1 MARSFLLALIAGAVL
16 VCYVT
21 IRPEQQWILWLTS
34 AVAALATD
42 GLVRTHPRWQGPE
55 AIWSLPFLFLPAAAT
70 LGAGLFIDHAIDGY
84 ARPLCAL
91 GGAVAVGVIAFG
103 EYHTVDVGT
112 RVFGAMRL
120 LLAVGTYLT
129 AFALYSVIFSRD
141 VPIAASAAMIG
152 VISLGLALEL
162 LRETYLIGPSSL
174 FVSAAVGVSLAELR
188 LVLYFFP
195 LDGLLAGALLI
206 IAFYFATGIVHHLLD
221 QDLESATLAEYL
233 MVGGGGAA
241 AVVLTRLFV

>member
-1 MARSFLLALIAGAVL
+1 MARSFLLAMISAAGLIG
-16 VCYVT
+16 YVT
-21 IRPEQQWILWLTS
+21 IRPEQMWILCLTS
-34 AVAALATD
+34 GVAALATD

-70 LGAGLFIDHAIDGY
+70 LGAGLFIDHAIEGY
-84 ARPLCAL
+84 ARPLCGLA
-91 GGAVAVGVIAFG
+91 GGLAIGVVAFG

-120 LLAVGTYLT
+120 LLAVATYLT

-141 VPIAASAAMIG
+141 IPIALSATLIG
-152 VISLGLALEL
+152 AISLGLALEL

-174 FVSAAVGVSLAELR
+174 LVSGAVGVTLAELR

-221 QDLESATLAEYL
+221 QDLEWETLAEYV